1 MNNLTRFELRKI
13 VKRKSFLLAALILLV
28 LLVFVTTINIFS
40 ERMPQTVG
48 KTITGLH
55 AIQIKQHYD
64 RQHAGVL
71 DADKIAGIIDRYHE
85 VRDNPKNL
93 DPKTKEI
100 TNEAFAKYE
109 VKDYLILNLIR
120 TGFSPLS
127 EYNHYIIDGLTRADA
142 VHFYDKRTEKVKE
155 YLNMDYTYGNYS
167 AKDKAYFLKLN
178 QKIDTP
184 FKINYKSGWENVLN
198 NASGMII
205 AISFVMCI
213 CIAPVFASEYQS
225 GADAVILSSR
235 YGRSKLISAKLK
247 SSVLFTTGFYGI
259 SILLYIMITLGIY
272 GADGWDSNLQIIS
285 LLAPFPM
292 TILKAC
298 VWTIIIGYLGCLMM
312 MSITLVLSSRLKSP
326 FPVIIWSMVILF
338 GSMFIPYSK
347 SSRTINHFI
356 QILPNKLMDGY
367 DAITHY
373 EVYHLFGQL
382 LPRHY
387 VMVGVAIIGTVLLM
401 PLAYWGFKKHQ
412 VA

>member
-1 MNNLTRFELRKI
+1 MDILTRFELRKI
-13 VKRKSFLLAALILLV
+13 IKRKSFLLAALILAV
-28 LLVFVTTINIFS
+28 LLLFVTMINIFS
-40 ERMPQTVG
+40 ERMPQTAE
-48 KTITGLH
+48 KTVTGLQ
-55 AIQIKQHYD
+55 AIRLEKQYD
-64 RQHAGVL
+64 RQQAGML
-71 DADKIAGIIDRYHE
+71 DADKIAGAIERYHE
-85 VRDNPKNL
+85 VRGNPENL
-93 DPKTKEI
+93 DPKSKEI
-100 TNEAFAKYE
+100 SNEAYAKYE

-120 TGFSPLS
+120 TDFSPLS

-142 VHFYDKRTEKVKE
+142 LHFYDKRTEKVKE

-178 QKIDTP
+178 QKINTP

-198 NASGMII
+198 NASGMMI

-213 CIAPVFASEYQS
+213 CIAPIFASEYQS

-247 SSVLFTTGFYGI
+247 ASILFTTGLYGI
-259 SILLYIMITLGIY
+259 SILLYTMITLGIY
-272 GADGWDSNLQIIS
+272 GAEGWNANLQILS

-292 TILKAC
+292 TILEAYA
-298 VWTIIIGYLGCLMM
+298 WIILIGYLGCLMM

-347 SSRTINHFI
+347 SSRTINQFI
-356 QILPNKLMDGY
+356 QLLPNKIMDGY

-373 EVYHLFGQL
+373 EVYHFFGQI
-382 LPRHY
+382 LPRHL
-387 VMVGVAIIGTVLLM
+387 VMAGVAFIVMVLLM
-401 PLAYWGFKKHQ
+401 PISYRGFKKHQ